1 MESYMRPRQKRFRI
15 GSIALSLAMLL
26 LGAAIDLTPQSATAT
41 LTIRVTG
48 VRNNK
53 GRIALALFQNEAGF
67 PGDGS
72 KAVRLQQAE
81 IDAQTLSAQFVLE
94 GVSYGQY
101 AVSVFH
107 DENRNGKLD
116 KNFVG
121 APKEGYGAS
130 NNPRKRMGP
139 PPFEQARFSLNQPA
153 QSIDIKLMY

>member
-1 MESYMRPRQKRFRI
+1 MRRRQAISRI
-15 GSIALSLAMLL
+15 GSIALSLVILL
-26 LGAAIDLTPQSATAT
+26 LGAAFDGEAQSETAT

-53 GRIALALFQNEAGF
+53 GRIVLALFQGEAGF
-67 PGDGS
+67 PGDAS
-72 KAVRLQQAE
+72 KAVRSQQAE
-81 IDAQTLSAQFVLE
+81 IEARTQSAQFVLP
-94 GVSYGQY
+94 GVPYGQY

-107 DENRNGKLD
+107 DENMNGKLD

-139 PPFEQARFSLNQPA
+139 PPFEEAKFSLNQPA
-153 QSIDIKLMY
+153 QSIEIKLMY